1 MKIQFA
7 VVKDGEITLRGKR
20 EALPVMRKF
29 AAKFGGK
36 VISLD
41 SKQAVWEVTQSRYTK
56 QFVNHLKK
64 VIV

>member
-1 MKIQFA
+1 MLMKIQFA

-41 SKQAVWEVTQSRYTK
+41 SKQAV
-56 QFVNHLKK
+56 
-64 VIV
+64 